1 MFLVD
6 LVPPV
11 DLGSPL
17 LFLALLDDLALT
29 GDEENGACEVG
40 AVETGAWELGDADT
54 GACELGANVVGEW
67 VLGA

>member
-40 AVETGAWELGDADT
+40 AVETGAWELGATED
-54 GACELGANVVGEW
+54 GAW
-67 VLGA
+67 VLGAMVAIGA